1 MLRQS
6 YAFPDE
12 QTARADFGLVDG
24 VEWVTL
30 SSWVV
35 AHGTLY
41 HATGETTTDAD
52 GDDVPVMEAMGGF
65 HVDAVDAAGDGAKLP
80 EAHRVY
86 PGTPSAGIM

>member
-12 QTARADFGLVDG
+12 QTARAAFGLVDG

-35 AHGTLY
+35 AHGALY
-41 HATGETTTDAD
+41 HATGETTTDAE
-52 GDDVPVMEAMGGF
+52 GNTVPVMEAMNGF
-65 HVDAVDAAGDGAKLP
+65 HVDAVDAAGGGERFPATY
-80 EAHRVY
+80 RVF